1 MTAQADPATKDR
13 KEGAN
18 GGSAIP
24 ARTYLLLV
32 IALVALVCLSIAIIL
47 AYGSDSLSTGQV
59 WFLSGFLV
67 LFSVAGVATVTWL
80 LIRHS
85 RQLAFGETDRKIEWK
100 TTSPEK
106 QKRKLNAEVR
116 ELASLLGIDASHI
129 GDIRAAYIV
138 AEDLALRRVQNE
150 SGSPLMRKVSFGA
163 ADFDAVFTSGR
174 LVTCT
179 SVLFLVRPDVPQ
191 EKINRLLREAAIA
204 KNVITDIREGSK
216 VRLLL
221 ILVTQ
226 LDSKD
231 EARLRSSVAD
241 QFKSTPVD
249 VDIRWMDFQKL
260 QELYSDE

>member
-1 MTAQADPATKDR
+1 MTAQADPAKEVR
-13 KEGAN
+13 KESAN
-18 GGSAIP
+18 GVSAIP

-47 AYGSDSLSTGQV
+47 AYGSESLSTGQV

-67 LFSVAGVATVTWL
+67 LFSVAGVTTVTWL
-80 LIRHS
+80 VIGHS
-85 RQLAFGETDRKIEWK
+85 RQLVFGEIDGNLEWK

-106 QKRKLNAEVR
+106 QKRKLNSEVR
-116 ELASLLGIDASHI
+116 ELASVLNVDPSHI

-138 AEDLALRRVQNE
+138 AEDLALRRIQNE
-150 SGSPLMRKVSFGA
+150 SGRPLMRKVSFGA
-163 ADFDAVFTSGR
+163 ADFDGVFTSGS
-174 LVTCT
+174 LVTCV
-179 SVLFLVRPDVPQ
+179 SVQFLVRPGVPQ

-204 KNVITDIREGSK
+204 KNVIGDIREGSK

-231 EARLRSSVAD
+231 EASLRSSVAD